1 MTRNSGIGSINAGGS
16 SDFQRSEAS
25 PAQYAEWG
33 RRVLRAHGRI
43 RSYVERTAVEDI
55 SEISAQDSV
64 RVFAK
69 MENRQETGSFKL
81 RGATNKIRLLT
92 PDEASAGIIAA
103 SNGNHGLGVAAA
115 AKRAGVRAE
124 IYVSAQVAP
133 SKARRIEEYGAKISV
148 HGSEPLDAELA
159 ARAAA
164 SETARVFV
172 SPYNDHDVMAG
183 QGTLALELKE
193 QIPYLDAVFAA
204 VGGGGLVGG
213 IGAYLKWVS
222 PETEIVGG
230 WPENSAVLYESLK
243 AGRIVSCEEQPT
255 LSESTSGGLEEG
267 SVTLDVCRAVVD
279 SCVLVSEAEILSAMR
294 LMHQTRGWL
303 VEGAAGVALASFLK
317 VADRYVGMTV
327 AIVICGEN
335 LSEKVRSEI

>member
-1 MTRNSGIGSINAGGS
+1 MTKNSEIGSIDSGGS

-25 PAQYAEWG
+25 PTQYAEWG
-33 RRVLRAHGRI
+33 RRVLRAHDRI
-43 RSYVERTAVEDI
+43 RSYVERTPIEDI

-133 SKARRIEEYGAKISV
+133 NKVKRIEEYGAKISV
-148 HGSEPLDAELA
+148 HGSEPLDTELA
-159 ARAAA
+159 AREAA

-193 QIPYLDAVFAA
+193 QIPHLDAVFAA

-222 PETEIVGG
+222 PETEIVGC

-255 LSESTSGGLEEG
+255 LSESTAGGLEEG

-279 SCVLVSEAEILSAMR
+279 SCVLVSEAEILKAMR
-294 LMHQTRGWL
+294 LMHQSRQWL

-317 VADRYVGMTV
+317 VADRYVGKTV
-327 AIVICGEN
+327 AIVICGAN